1 MEKIQFKAESKKLL
15 DLMINSIYTNKEIFL
30 RELLSN
36 ASDAVDKLHFKS
48 LTDTKIK
55 SDFSI
60 KIEVDKENRKL
71 KIIDSG
77 IGMTRNELEN
87 NLGTIAK
94 SGSYDFKKQ
103 NEKSENNIIG
113 QFGVGFYS
121 AFMVAKEVEV
131 LTKSYEENKAYLWKS
146 KGTDGFTIEETTK
159 ENIGTTIILTLKEDT
174 ENESYSEF
182 LEQYKIIS
190 LIKKYSDYLSY
201 PIKMECE
208 HSKPKEEKKEG
219 QEQEYETYKTIDT
232 INSITPIWNKNK
244 NELKQEEINDF
255 YKEKFRDF
263 QNPAKVIFYKTEGA
277 ATFSSI
283 LFIPSATPFN
293 YYTKEFKKDLQLYSH
308 GVLIMESCNDLL
320 PDYFGFVKG
329 MVDSKD
335 LSLNISREILQKTQQ
350 LQIISKSLT
359 KKVKNELL
367 SWLKSDR
374 NAYEEFF
381 KNFGISI
388 KYGVYQQYGMHK
400 EDLKDLL
407 IFKSSFEDKYVTL
420 KEYIS
425 RMKENQKDI
434 YYATGESFEKI
445 KNMPQ
450 TEFIKDKGFEI
461 LYFINEVD
469 EFAIKML
476 NEYEGKKFQNIT
488 SKEVDIESEEEKNK
502 TKEEEK
508 KHENM
513 FKIMKEALKDKVLD
527 VTISN
532 KLKNSAVCLSTAGEI
547 SIEMEKV
554 LNAIPNSQKVQSQK
568 ILEINKNHKIF
579 KKLCD
584 LEQNNKEKLK
594 EYANILYTCAA
605 LMEGISPENP
615 VNFLEEISNAISN

>member
-94 SGSYDFKKQ
+94 SGSSDFKKQ

-174 ENESYSEF
+174 ENENYSEF

-263 QNPAKVIFYKTEGA
+263 QNPSKVIFYKTEGA

-359 KKVKNELL
+359 KKIKNELL
-367 SWLKSDR
+367 NWLKNDR
-374 NAYEEFF
+374 NTYEEFF

-407 IFKSSFEDKYVTL
+407 IFKSSFENKYVTL

-425 RMKENQKDI
+425 RMKEDQKDI

-513 FKIMKEALKDKVLD
+513 FKIMKETLKDKVLD